1 MGEFS
6 FIIAGLG
13 QSLSV
18 TGAFLYPIIVAVSVI
33 TTFTTPLPAEAGRAH
48 GPGPGAGP
56 ARKVA
61 GRPGPPGPEPGKD
74 PEERKDWVHFTP
86 GVL

>member
-1 MGEFS
+1 MAAGKPLEEAVPAAASQTQVGEFS

-33 TTFTTPLPAEAGRAH
+33 TTFTTPFLLKL
-48 GPGPGAGP
+48 AGP
-56 ARKVA
+56 WS
-61 GRPGPPGPEPGKD
+61 GP
-74 PEERKDWVHFTP
+74 
-86 GVL
+86 